1 MASGFI
7 ISDRTVSQ
15 VRQVQG
21 RLMDYTCTVK
31 RLDASPDRDSDNQ
44 PIAAGWSVILTNQP
58 CKLAMQSTTV
68 NTGEQ
73 QGQDVALVVN
83 RYKLSFPYGTD
94 VLITDRIYDLKDR
107 DGNEVDPTVNH
118 YEIKEL
124 IPDRFKLSLAVEAI
138 H

>member
-1 MASGFI
+1 MASGFL

-15 VRQVQG
+15 VRGIQN

-31 RLDASPDRDSDNQ
+31 RPGASPGRDSDNQ
-44 PIAAGWSVILTNQP
+44 PIEAGWDTVLTGQP
-58 CKLAMQSTTV
+58 CKLAMQSNTV

-73 QGQDVALVVN
+73 QSQDVALVVN
-83 RYKLSFPYGTD
+83 RYKVSFPHGTD

-107 DGNEVDPTVNH
+107 DGNEVDATVDH